1 MLGYVYVKKGVKMG
15 LAALTSSELERLY
28 QDHIRKESAI
38 WQELTEKLI
47 DRYLR
52 IKANNEVLA
61 LMSKP
66 RNVLPMPPKGEFNRL
81 EFESLD

>member
-47 DRYLR
+47 DRYL
-52 IKANNEVLA
+52 
-61 LMSKP
+61 S
-66 RNVLPMPPKGEFNRL
+66 
-81 EFESLD
+81 

>member
-1 MLGYVYVKKGVKMG
+1 MG

-47 DRYLR
+47 DRYLSEGYYIWWAR